1 MNVCQQRIGL
11 RKKKKKDDLVGIFLP
26 FLHTQRMRSL
36 AYILI
41 QGYPLFG

>member
-11 RKKKKKDDLVGIFLP
+11 RKKKKDDLVGIFLP

-41 QGYPLFG
+41 QDYSLFG